1 MHGLH
6 FHKVHAP
13 KSVEHIDEVLTF
25 IPVSKIVSRLSQDV
39 KAGCN
44 FVGSKV
50 FSYFIITAFMLS
62 IVGFA
67 LMLAYN
73 FTY

>member
-13 KSVEHIDEVLTF
+13 KSSEHIDEILTLV
-25 IPVSKIVSRLSQDV
+25 PVSKIVSRFSQNF
-39 KAGCN
+39 KTGCSY
-44 FVGSKV
+44 VGSKV